1 MATFVYNLNMKKKKT
16 LNLDGKK
23 RITLGKLIPRE
34 TTFFEVE
41 KKPDGTIVLYPK
53 SNLSEDE
60 LWIYKNKTAYKSLKK
75 GLKDLKKGLTT
86 KINPDFWAGV

>member
-1 MATFVYNLNMKKKKT
+1 MKKRKT

-41 KKPDGTIVLYPK
+41 KQSDGSLILYPK
-53 SNLSEDE
+53 STVNEKE
-60 LWIYKNKTAYKSLKK
+60 LWIYKNKSAYKTLKK
-75 GLKDLKKGLTT
+75 GLKDIKKGYTT
-86 KINPDFWAGV
+86 LIEEEFWRGI